1 MGGGEV
7 EEEVDEEDSGD
18 REGGLDRGRRPARQG
33 VCRGVELGGEIERGR
48 LPAWIRGGADGPPR
62 IEEGQTARLG

>member
-1 MGGGEV
+1 MRRIVGIGKEGWVGADGPHARGCVGEWNW
-7 EEEVDEEDSGD
+7 
-18 REGGLDRGRRPARQG
+18 EGR
-33 VCRGVELGGEIERGR
+33 IERGR